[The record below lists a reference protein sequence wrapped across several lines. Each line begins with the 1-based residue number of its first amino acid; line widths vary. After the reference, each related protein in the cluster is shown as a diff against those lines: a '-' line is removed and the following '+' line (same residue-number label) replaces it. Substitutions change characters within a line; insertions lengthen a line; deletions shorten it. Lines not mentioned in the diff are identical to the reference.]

1 MKKQSLS
8 KNMIFQFLYQG
19 LILVIPLILS
29 PYLTR
34 TLQETAIGVYSYTY
48 SIAYYFVIAAM
59 LGISRHGQR
68 IISQNSND
76 KILVRR
82 SFWSLFTVHA
92 IISIVVLFLYFI
104 LVTLF
109 TNEDRA
115 IYIIQ
120 GFYVAS
126 ALFDITWLFYGLENF
141 KSVVITSCHQITGLI
156 PTVTSDSNIGYNRCL
171 ITLIDNSLQ

>member
-1 MKKQSLS
+1 
-8 KNMIFQFLYQG
+8 MIFQFLYQG

-34 TLQETAIGVYSYTY
+34 TLQETALGIYSYSN

-68 IISQNSND
+68 IISQNAENE
-76 KILVRR
+76 KELRR
-82 SFWSLFTVHA
+82 TFWSLFTVHI
-92 IISIVVLFLYFI
+92 IISLIVLIVYI
-104 LVTLF
+104 LSILAFVR
-109 TNEDRA
+109 NDQI

-141 KSVVITSCHQITGLI
+141 KSVVVKNTAVKVIECVLI
-156 PTVTSDSNIGYNRCL
+156 FCFVK
-171 ITLIDNSLQ
+171 